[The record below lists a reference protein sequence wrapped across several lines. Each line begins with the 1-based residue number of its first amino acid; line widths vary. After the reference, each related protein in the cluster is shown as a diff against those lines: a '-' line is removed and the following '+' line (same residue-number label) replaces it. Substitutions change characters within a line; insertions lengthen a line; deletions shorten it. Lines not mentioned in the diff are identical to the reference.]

1 MTQLRT
7 LLPGIALAAVCAG
20 AAFALAQLMP
30 LLSALLIALIIGI
43 IVRNIGAIPPSCEAG
58 FAFVNRTVLRLGVVL
73 LGLRLSIPAIIALG
87 PGVIVTIVIT
97 VAATYLITLTVGHW
111 MKISHPA
118 VLLTATGTAICG
130 AAAVAAM
137 SAVVPGNPKAE
148 DPREEVDEAAATAVA
163 SVTLFGTLALLAL
176 PVLGAWMAME
186 PTALGA
192 WIGAAVHE
200 VGQVVAGAGI
210 AADTLSGDAAK
221 TLTDTAVVTKLG
233 RVAMLAPLVAIVG
246 AIEAR
251 RAFAAE
257 ERRIA
262 EAEAAAVLSGDPV
275 PHQLA
280 KRVKP
285 PIMPLFVAGFL
296 AMVLVRSFVPL
307 PAGVISGAEL
317 TATILLTA
325 AMVAMGSGVR
335 VKRLVQTGGRAI
347 ALGAIAAMVS
357 AIVSIICVVLAV

>member
-1 MTQLRT
+1 MTKLRT
-7 LLPGIALAAVCAG
+7 LLPGIALAAVCAA
-20 AAFALAQLMP
+20 AAFGLAQLMP

-43 IVRNIGAIPPSCEAG
+43 IVRNIGAIPQSCEAG
-58 FAFVNRTVLRLGVVL
+58 FAFVNRTILRLGVVL

-97 VAATYLITLTVGHW
+97 VAATYLITLAVGHW

-137 SAVVPGNPKAE
+137 SAVVPGNPKAS

-163 SVTLFGTLALLAL
+163 SVTLFGTLALLTL
-176 PVLGAWMAME
+176 PVLGAWLAME

-221 TLTDTAVVTKLG
+221 ALTDTAVVTKLG

-257 ERRIA
+257 EQRIA

-275 PHQLA
+275 PHQLVE
-280 KRVKP
+280 RVKP

-296 AMVLVRSFVPL
+296 VMVLIRSFVPL
-307 PAGVISGAEL
+307 PASVISGAEL

-335 VKRLVQTGGRAI
+335 VKRLIQTGGRAI
-347 ALGAIAAMVS
+347 ALGAIAAVVS
-357 AIVSIICVVLAV
+357 AVVSIICVVLAV